1 MKLHIFII
9 GKLSRVL
16 ATGGASKNIEI
27 LKILSNVMN
36 CQVYVLNETSSSAC
50 LGSIYNSHLS
60 ILSESFKKENDKL
73 EEHTNDRQDVE
84 AEQEGKT
91 QSAEGVTKAVK
102 NESIE
107 PDKMKVVTTTIK
119 DSTEQQQVL
128 RNQAAGSKNHF
139 TPKDIYFEFIKTLPP
154 YELACEPD
162 ENSVEIYRKLLER
175 YASLEASLISVD
187 VCE

>member
-1 MKLHIFII
+1 
-9 GKLSRVL
+9 
-16 ATGGASKNIEI
+16 
-27 LKILSNVMN
+27 MN

-60 ILSESFKKENDKL
+60 ILSDKL

-162 ENSVEIYRKLLER
+162 ENSVEIYGKLLER